1 MVEMHNACFVLTK
14 IVVDRLAWIIYD
26 RGKGGIEYK
35 FVYSFE
41 ISIDELAFSMY
52 DRGRGG
58 SVFLFF
64 Y

>member
-1 MVEMHNACFVLTK
+1 MVEVYNACFVLTK
-14 IVVDRLAWIIYD
+14 IVVDRLAWIVYD
-26 RGKGGIEYK
+26 RGKGGIEK
-35 FVYSFE
+35 EFVYFFE
-41 ISIDELAFSMY
+41 ISLDELAFSMY